1 MAKFEL
7 LMPKLGESVQEATII
22 NWFKKPGDKVEE
34 DEAILEIAT
43 DKVDSE
49 IPSPVDGII
58 EKVFFETNAVVPVG
72 EVIAIIN
79 LDGDEALMVQETAGS
94 DSTGKVEESKN
105 VIKESKVELADTV
118 STRFYSPLV
127 KSIAKV
133 ENISI
138 SELETLK
145 GSGTGGRVRKQDV

>member
-1 MAKFEL
+1 MSKFEL

-22 NWFKKPGDKVEE
+22 TWFKKAGDTVEE

-49 IPSPVDGII
+49 IPSPVDGVI
-58 EKVFFETNAVVPVG
+58 EKIFFETNAVVPVG

-79 LDGDEALMVQETAGS
+79 MGGDTSAQPEKAETIS
-94 DSTGKVEESKN
+94 EKISPVE
-105 VIKESKVELADTV
+105 IKPEKEVKPIANDVLP
-118 STRFYSPLV
+118 TRFYSPLV
-127 KSIAKV
+127 KNIAKT

-138 SELETLK
+138 SELESL
-145 GSGTGGRVRKQDV
+145 